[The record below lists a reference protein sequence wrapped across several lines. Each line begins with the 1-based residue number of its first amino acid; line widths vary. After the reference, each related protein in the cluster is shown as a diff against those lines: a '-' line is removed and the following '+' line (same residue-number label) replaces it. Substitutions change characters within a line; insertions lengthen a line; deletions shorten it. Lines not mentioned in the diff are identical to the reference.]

1 MAKGYARRA
10 DNSQLGSDR
19 GAYAPSAGWVASESL
34 PSCVDGGVDE
44 IRTVKFRVGKL
55 GVDERTKTPLR
66 RNMMYDD

>member
-19 GAYAPSAGWVASESL
+19 GAYAPSAGWVAWESL
-34 PSCVDGGVDE
+34 PSCDGVVE
-44 IRTVKFRVGKL
+44 KRTVKFRVGKL

-66 RNMMYDD
+66 RNMMHDD